1 MEDDHERRPDGVQR
15 PERRDEV
22 GKTRVREGE
31 GELDVGLVDG
41 ALRAGHEVDAPA
53 PRHDAR
59 GEPCLDEG
67 GVLAGRTPT
76 PERAGLRVHEHWG
89 DGGRRGGDIRALGVT
104 AFSGHVKR
112 RSEGW
117 DVRCRRVWQSRPDA
131 GAKTRYETLARIRK
145 QRKRAG
151 RTGYSPTSGRP
162 GPNAVS

>member
-22 GKTRVREGE
+22 GQTRVRKGE

-89 DGGRRGGDIRALGVT
+89 DGGRRGGRYKSTRSHSILGSRQEEIRGMGCAVQTSL
-104 AFSGHVKR
+104 AESSR
-112 RSEGW
+112 RWCE
-117 DVRCRRVWQSRPDA
+117 DA
-131 GAKTRYETLARIRK
+131 
-145 QRKRAG
+145 
-151 RTGYSPTSGRP
+151 
-162 GPNAVS
+162 V

>member
-1 MEDDHERRPDGVQR
+1 MSDVRTGCSAQSVETRSGRHACARARASLMLVSLTGRCAPGMRWMPLRRGT
-15 PERRDEV
+15 
-22 GKTRVREGE
+22 TRE
-31 GELDVGLVDG
+31 
-41 ALRAGHEVDAPA
+41 ASHAWTRAGCW
-53 PRHDAR
+53 R
-59 GEPCLDEG
+59 GTHRRLS
-67 GVLAGRTPT
+67 GRGFGSMSIGET
-76 PERAGLRVHEHWG
+76 GG
-89 DGGRRGGDIRALGVT
+89 DGGGDIRALGVT